1 MIKRFFG
8 FILFFLIKTTSVFI
22 VIIWLIGA
30 YHGDGL
36 HDVKPFDDGIGF
48 AECFYFGLERFWHR
62 MDYQELNDYVSMS
75 SALVLNSNV
84 SIQSMSKIEII
95 QSKKALKKFLKYA
108 TSEEY
113 EYVKIGTDY
122 FLKYFDS
129 NQSDFVKELNS
140 GKPITL
146 RESDLTIKTKKLS
159 SKFGMRNEIIHLEK
173 SSIQNAK
180 QYNDVLYSKDKSI
193 ISKRKLFVK
202 YSTDLNIKTSKSRN
216 IFFKQLFED

>member
-1 MIKRFFG
+1 M
-8 FILFFLIKTTSVFI
+8 
-22 VIIWLIGA
+22 
-30 YHGDGL
+30 
-36 HDVKPFDDGIGF
+36 
-48 AECFYFGLERFWHR
+48 
-62 MDYQELNDYVSMS
+62 
-75 SALVLNSNV
+75 
-84 SIQSMSKIEII
+84 
-95 QSKKALKKFLKYA
+95 
-108 TSEEY
+108 
-113 EYVKIGTDY
+113 
-122 FLKYFDS
+122 KYFDS